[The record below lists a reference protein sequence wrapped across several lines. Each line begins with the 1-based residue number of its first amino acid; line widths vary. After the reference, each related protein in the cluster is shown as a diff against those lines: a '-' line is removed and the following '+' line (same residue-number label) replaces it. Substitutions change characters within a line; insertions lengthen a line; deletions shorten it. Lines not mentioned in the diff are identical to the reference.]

1 MSDQLSAL
9 TEFSRS
15 IWAKV
20 VGALAVIMM
29 MLGIYVEVITA
40 WRGTNEALI
49 AATNVQKTKD
59 EADSAASL
67 AVINKNN
74 IQKSIADA
82 AKAKADECIARA
94 EASAK
99 NMRVSDVLDGTY
111 SNEDLARD
119 CDPNYAR
126 RQACAEKFKA
136 IFAPIETFTLFNS
149 RVSAFADTLGE
160 KLSAYKD
167 ECAITEA
174 NKKYAAE
181 RYAALRKVL
190 GLTASS
196 EQPSAPATVPRGD
209 AERDGCAPTAGTA
222 ASRKSDG
229 SGHV

>member
-1 MSDQLSAL
+1 MSEQLSAL

-20 VGALAVIMM
+20 VGALTVIMM
-29 MLGIYVEVITA
+29 MLGIYVELVTA

-82 AKAKADECIARA
+82 AKAKADKCIARA

-136 IFAPIETFTLFNS
+136 IFAPIETFTLFDS

-196 EQPSAPATVPRGD
+196 EQPQPPPPSPEATRSAMV
-209 AERDGCAPTAGTA
+209 APPPPGA